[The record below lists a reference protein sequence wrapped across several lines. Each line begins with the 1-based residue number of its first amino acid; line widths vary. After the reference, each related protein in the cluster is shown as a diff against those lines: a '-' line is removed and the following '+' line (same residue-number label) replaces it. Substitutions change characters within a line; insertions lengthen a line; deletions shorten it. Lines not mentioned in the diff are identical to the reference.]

1 VPDDDFAG
9 NALPQKTPGLR
20 MPVLI
25 QQVQPK
31 YTSDA
36 LRAKIQGQVVVQI
49 VVRDDGT
56 VEKARIILGLDPD
69 LDEQALI
76 AARQWRFQAGVLEGR
91 PVPVT
96 CLLMMEFRVH

>member
-9 NALPQKTPGLR
+9 NAVSQKTPGLR
-20 MPVLI
+20 LPVM
-25 QQVQPK
+25 VRHVEPK

-49 VVRDDGT
+49 VVREDGT
-56 VEKARIILGLDPD
+56 VEKARIIVGLDPD

-91 PVPVT
+91 AVPVA
-96 CLLMMEFRVH
+96 CLLMMEFRIH